1 MSAVSAAGEAISADD
16 RRAER
21 RWRRLSLAALVLLLP
36 AAYAVMS
43 WQSITSL
50 LANEDL
56 VARDVAWR
64 EPVQFGRSEWRL
76 VDLRAALGME
86 GLPENAVAVLA
97 DFSVKVGNPDLQNL
111 WLGCRIALTDAEGRS
126 WLPSPVGLRL
136 PDDVMGCNS
145 AIFSGAKTGDVLKVS
160 ETFLVPK
167 DATTTIRPT
176 VGLGSERPYFL
187 RFARP
192 PS

>member
-1 MSAVSAAGEAISADD
+1 MNVVSTASEAMSANDKP
-16 RRAER
+16 AER
-21 RWRRLSLAALVLLLP
+21 RWRRLSLVALVLLLP
-36 AAYAVMS
+36 AAYAAMS

-56 VARDVAWR
+56 IARDVAWGA
-64 EPVQFGRSEWRL
+64 EAQFGGSGWRL
-76 VDLRAALGME
+76 LDLRAALGME
-86 GLPENAVAVLA
+86 GLPENAVPVLA

-111 WLGCRIALTDAEGRS
+111 WLGCRIALVDAKGRS
-126 WLPSPVGLRL
+126 WLPTPVGLRL
-136 PDDVMGCNS
+136 PDDVMGCSS
-145 AIFSGAKTGDVLKVS
+145 AIFSGAKTGGVLKVS
-160 ETFLVPK
+160 ETFLVPR

-176 VGLGSERPYFL
+176 VGLGSERPFFL

>member
-1 MSAVSAAGEAISADD
+1 MSVVSTAGEAMSADGTFT
-16 RRAER
+16 ER
-21 RWRRLSLAALVLLLP
+21 RWRRLSLVALVLLLP

-50 LANEDL
+50 LANKDL
-56 VARDVAWR
+56 IARDVAWG
-64 EPVQFGRSEWRL
+64 EEAQFGGSGWRL

-86 GLPENAVAVLA
+86 GLPENAVPVLA

-126 WLPSPVGLRL
+126 WLPTSVGLRL
-136 PDDVMGCNS
+136 PDDVMGCNA
-145 AIFSGAKTGDVLKVS
+145 AIFSGAKTGEVLKIS

-176 VGLGSERPYFL
+176 LGLGSERPYFL